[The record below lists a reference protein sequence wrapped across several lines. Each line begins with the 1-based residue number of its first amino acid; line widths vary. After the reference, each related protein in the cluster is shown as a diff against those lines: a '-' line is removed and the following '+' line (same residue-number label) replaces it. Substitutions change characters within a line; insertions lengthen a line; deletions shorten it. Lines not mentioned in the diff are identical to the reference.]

1 MHVYAEILHL
11 FQMLSP
17 CQLYALLRGTF
28 QAQVNKIKVR

>member
-17 CQLYALLRGTF
+17 P
-28 QAQVNKIKVR
+28 VNYTHCYGGHFKLKLTK